1 MTITFDEFEL
11 DPAQRELRVEGKVR
25 VIQPRVFDLL
35 LYLVENHERVVPKRE
50 LLDTLWP
57 DSIVTESSIQRAVS
71 LARSAL
77 GKRGAAL
84 IQTFPRQGYR
94 FVGRI
99 RMRDRPDAKQ
109 SLKPRY
115 ARSGDVHIAYAT
127 LGEGATDIVFVL
139 GWILSMRAM
148 FKHPKT
154 REAVEA
160 LSEIGRVILF
170 DKRGTGLSDRV
181 KEVPIHEQ
189 RMDDLRAVLD
199 ACGSKK
205 AIVIGFSEGG
215 ALAMLYAATYPER
228 VRGLVL
234 SGAFARMVRTPDYPY
249 GYTAEQVEKLKGYI
263 RGAWGKGASLRAI
276 APSQLGEPEFVDWV
290 AFSEQEG
297 TSPGSAL
304 DLLEMNTR
312 IDLRA
317 LLPAIRVPTVV
328 MQAAQDTMSHPGN
341 GPYLAEQIP
350 NAKYVEVPGDD
361 HVFFFSNQHEIS
373 NAVRWILSGEA
384 RAVDEEIPFLSTAL
398 VGQTEGA
405 IDEEAWRTLV
415 HSFRGEAVPGKLW
428 AYFDGPVR
436 AMRCGAAFAGQA
448 PASFG
453 VHTGEAIRR
462 GVSVSGS
469 AFSVA
474 ESVAERAPPGEVWAT
489 QVLVDL
495 VPGSPLQLR
504 KTEDCLQVQGR
515 EIALF
520 SVQPQS

>member
-1 MTITFDEFEL
+1 MTIAFDEFEL
-11 DPAQRELRVEGKVR
+11 DSAKRELRVAGTVR
-25 VIQPRVFDLL
+25 VLQPRVFDLL
-35 LYLVENHERVVPKRE
+35 VYLVENHARVVPKQE

-77 GKRGAAL
+77 GERGAEL

-94 FVGRI
+94 FVGKI
-99 RMRDRPDAKQ
+99 RVSDEPNAKT

-115 ARSGDVHIAYAT
+115 ARSGDVHIAYTT
-127 LGEGATDIVFVL
+127 LGEGTTDIVIVL
-139 GWILSMRAM
+139 GWILSVRAM
-148 FKHPKT
+148 FKHSKT
-154 REAVEA
+154 RAAIES
-160 LSEIGRVILF
+160 LSKIGRVILF

-199 ACGSKK
+199 ACGSKR

-215 ALAMLYAATYPER
+215 ALAMLYAATHPER
-228 VRGLVL
+228 VHGLVL
-234 SGAFARMVRTPDYPY
+234 SGAFARMTRTPDYPY
-249 GYTAEQVEKLKGYI
+249 GYTADELQKLKSYI

-276 APSQLGEPEFVDWV
+276 APSQLSDRDFVDWV

-317 LLPAIRVPTVV
+317 LLPTIRVPTVV
-328 MQAAQDTMSHPGN
+328 MQAARDAMSHPGN
-341 GPYLAEQIP
+341 GPYLAENIP
-350 NAKYVEVPGDD
+350 NAKYIEAPGDD
-361 HVFFFSNQHEIS
+361 HVFFFRTQHEIS
-373 NAVRWILSGEA
+373 NAVRWILSQGP
-384 RAVDEEIPFLSTAL
+384 RAVDEENPFLSTAL
-398 VGQTEGA
+398 VGRTAGA
-405 IDEEAWRTLV
+405 IDYEAWRTLV
-415 HSFRGEAVPGKLW
+415 RSFRGEAVPGKLW

-436 AMRCGAAFAGQA
+436 AMRCGAAFAQHD
-448 PASFG
+448 PVSFG
-453 VHTGEAIRR
+453 VHTGEVVRS
-462 GVSVSGS
+462 GVTVSGS

-474 ESVAERAPPGEVWAT
+474 ESVAERAPLGEVWAT

-495 VPGSPLQLR
+495 VPGSDLQLDET
-504 KTEDCLQVQGR
+504 KNLLQWQGR
-515 EIALF
+515 GIALF
-520 SVQPQS
+520 SVRRQS